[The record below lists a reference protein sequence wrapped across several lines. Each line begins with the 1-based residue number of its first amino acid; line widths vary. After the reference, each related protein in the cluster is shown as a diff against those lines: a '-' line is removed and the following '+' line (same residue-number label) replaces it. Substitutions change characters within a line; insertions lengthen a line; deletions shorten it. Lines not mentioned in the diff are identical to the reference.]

1 MKSFLL
7 LCLSLAALSS
17 SYSHPGIGIVKDS
30 HGNIYYTDLKQ
41 IWKVTPQG
49 VKTIVVRGVHSHEIA
64 IDANDNLYGEH
75 LWYNGEALNT
85 WGHYAWRLGSNGR
98 LDTLIGPREGF
109 LDDYSFRRDA
119 AGNMYWIQQWKT
131 ARFKKRTSDG
141 QVIVLAEKDLDK
153 IGWMHVTAKGKI
165 YFTDRKN
172 LYQLDQQGN
181 IRELAEKPAGKSSSP
196 GSLWGIWTDDSNNI
210 YVADMDSKK
219 VIRIEES
226 GKHTTVLKTSG
237 AWFPLSGVFGNDGSL
252 WLMEGNYLNKVR
264 VRKII
269 KEELLA
275 ASNPASHATVS
286 KTNYFIWLLP
296 IVLVSSIV
304 IAIHL
309 RNAYRSNTLS
319 I

>member
-7 LCLSLAALSS
+7 FCLSLAAFSLAF
-17 SYSHPGIGIVKDS
+17 SHPGIGIVKDS
-30 HGNIYYTDLKQ
+30 RGNIYYTDLKQ
-41 IWKVTPQG
+41 IWKISTQG
-49 VKTIVVRGVHSHEIA
+49 VKTVVVRGVHSHEIA

-75 LWYNGEALNT
+75 LWYNGEALDT

-131 ARFKKRTSDG
+131 ARFKKRTIDG
-141 QVIVLAEKDLDK
+141 QVIVMAEKDLDK

-165 YFTDRKN
+165 YFTDRKD

-181 IRELAEKPAGKSSSP
+181 IRELAKKPAGKSSSP

-226 GKHTTVLKTSG
+226 GKQTTVLKTSG

-252 WLMEGNYLNKVR
+252 WLMEGNYANEVR
-264 VRKII
+264 VRRIEKTA
-269 KEELLA
+269 LA
-275 ASNPASHATVS
+275 SSFDGPSHTPVN
-286 KTNYFIWLLP
+286 KVNYFILLIP
-296 IVLVSSIV
+296 VVLVLSTAIAVNLRSS
-304 IAIHL
+304 H
-309 RNAYRSNTLS
+309 RSSTLS

>member
-1 MKSFLL
+1 MKNILL

-30 HGNIYYTDLKQ
+30 RGNIYYTDLKQ
-41 IWKVTPQG
+41 VWKISPQG
-49 VKTIVVRGVHSHEIA
+49 VKTVVVREVHSHEIA

-75 LWYNGEALNT
+75 LWYNGEAANT
-85 WGHYAWRLGSNGR
+85 WGHYAWRLSSNGK
-98 LDTLIGPREGF
+98 LDTLIGPKQGF
-109 LDDYSFRRDA
+109 RDDYSFQRDA

-131 ARFKKRTSDG
+131 CRFKKRTSDG
-141 QVIVLAEKDLDK
+141 RVTVLAEKNLDK

-181 IRELAEKPAGKSSSP
+181 IRELAKKPAGKSSSS
-196 GSLWGIWTDDSNNI
+196 GSLWGIWTDNSNNI

-226 GKHTTVLKTSG
+226 GRQSILLKTTG

-252 WLMEGNYLNKVR
+252 WLMEGNYANEVR
-264 VRKII
+264 VRKIE
-269 KEELLA
+269 KTELTS
-275 ASNPASHATVS
+275 ASYGASHTTVN
-286 KTNYFIWLLP
+286 KPNYFIWLIP
-296 IVLVSSIV
+296 IVLIPSIAM
-304 IAIHL
+304 AIHL
-309 RNAYRSNTLS
+309 RRSYRSNTLS